1 MKAYL
6 IIYLLLI
13 IDSRTRYS
21 NSNRQNS
28 NFNNRNTATNIFM
41 DEIGQ
46 NSYLF

>member
-6 IIYLLLI
+6 IIYLLSI
-13 IDSRTRYS
+13 IDIRTRHS
-21 NSNRQNS
+21 NNNRQNS
-28 NFNNRNTATNIFM
+28 NFNDRNTATNISI